1 MFNRKLIQ
9 AVPETRKIIA
19 TQVLFQC
26 LGMLASVSSSLILC
40 WLAAGLVQQ
49 SLQLPYA
56 LVWSAAGI
64 VFCSLL
70 KTWSARRA
78 AACALRSGTLVKK
91 TLRARLYEKLA
102 KTGPGCTARWS
113 TAELSQLMSEGIQ
126 QTETYFGQYIPQF
139 FYALIAPVILFVI
152 TVFWDWKAA
161 LVLLVCV
168 PLIPAS
174 IVAVQKFAKKLLAR
188 YWDQY
193 TGLSDSFLENL
204 QGLTTL
210 KVYQADAARH
220 KKMNEEA
227 EQFRKMT
234 MRVLIMQLNSIS
246 VMDAVA
252 YGGSAAG
259 MLLALAGH
267 AGGQMSLFSM
277 LGFILLSAEFFLPMR
292 LLGSYFH
299 ISMNGSAA
307 ADKIFAVLETPVQDG
322 TLDLPSDAVLR
333 TEPVL
338 FAADHLSYTYP
349 AQDSRQ
355 ATLALRDLQFA
366 LSAHGLYG
374 IAGESGSGKTTLSRL
389 LQKELQNYDGSLQM
403 AGLETRDIRRG
414 SLLEAVTVSA
424 SDSMI
429 FAGTVRDTLLAARP
443 DASDEELQAVLEEVQ
458 LWKTLERKNGLDTVL
473 EEKGQNFSGGQRQRL
488 SLARALLKDSPVLL
502 LDEATSSMDVLSE
515 NAVMEALRRRAENRL
530 ILVISHRLANLQHA
544 EKIVVLENGEQQGF
558 AGHEDLL
565 KDCAVYRRL
574 WDAQQQLEAYAQ
586 KEEEEEA

>member
-56 LVWSAAGI
+56 AVWSAAGI

-78 AACALRSGTLVKK
+78 SACALRSGTLVKK

-102 KTGPGCTARWS
+102 QIGPGCTARWS

-139 FYALIAPVILFVI
+139 FYALVAPVILFVI
-152 TVFWDWKAA
+152 TVFWNWKAA

-259 MLLALAGH
+259 MLLALAGY

-307 ADKIFAVLETPVQDG
+307 ADKIFAVLKTPVQDG
-322 TLDLPSDAVLR
+322 TLDLPTAARLR
-333 TEPVL
+333 AEPVL

-355 ATLALRDLQFA
+355 ATLALRD
-366 LSAHGLYG
+366 
-374 IAGESGSGKTTLSRL
+374 
-389 LQKELQNYDGSLQM
+389 LQM

-443 DASDEELQAVLEEVQ
+443 DATDEELQAVLEEVQ
-458 LWKTLERKNGLDTVL
+458 LWKTLERKDGLDTVL

-530 ILVISHRLANLQHA
+530 ILVISHRLANLEHA
-544 EKIVVLENGEQQGF
+544 EKILVLENGEQQGF